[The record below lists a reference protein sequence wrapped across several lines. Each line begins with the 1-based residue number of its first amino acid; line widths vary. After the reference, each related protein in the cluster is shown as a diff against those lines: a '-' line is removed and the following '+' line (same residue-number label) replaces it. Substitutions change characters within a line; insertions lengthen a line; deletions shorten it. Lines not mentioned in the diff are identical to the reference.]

1 MGFRKSLMIMVLA
14 VLAVVWGQAQ
24 AADISKG
31 RQIYGK
37 LCQNCHGS
45 NGAGQLPGA
54 PDFSRGERLLQ
65 PDSALVESVTDG
77 KGMMPAFRGQ
87 LKDKDLLNVIAY
99 IRTLRR

>member
-1 MGFRKSLMIMVLA
+1 MIIGLA
-14 VLAVVWGQAQ
+14 MLALALGVAQ

-45 NGAGQLPGA
+45 NGAVQLPGA

-65 PDSALVESVTDG
+65 PDSVLVGRVRDG
-77 KGMMPAFRGQ
+77 QGMMPAFRGQ